1 MGVPSRQ
8 SPLTSEDFQRLIHV
22 SRETLVRLEAY
33 ADLLIKWQAK
43 LNLVSSA
50 SLDDIWRRHMLD
62 SAQLLGLAP
71 AAARTW
77 LDLGSGA
84 GFPGLVLAIMGVAEV
99 HVVESNGRKCAF
111 LEAAASATGTTN
123 LVVHNQRIEDVEP
136 WIVDVV
142 TARALARLPRLA
154 ELAYPFLGPRS
165 ICLFPK
171 GQDVENELTEAGKY
185 WNMTIDRVP
194 SRSGFSGTI
203 LRLQCLSRA

>member
-1 MGVPSRQ
+1 MGVPSRL

-33 ADLLIKWQAK
+33 AELLIKWQAK

-50 SLDDIWRRHMLD
+50 SLGDIWRRHMLD

-123 LVVHNQRIEDVEP
+123 LVVRNQRIEDVEP
-136 WIVDVV
+136 WVVDVV
-142 TARALARLPRLA
+142 TARALAPLPRLA
-154 ELAYPFLGPRS
+154 ELAYPFLGPRT
-165 ICLFPK
+165 ICIFPK

-203 LRLQCLSRA
+203 LRLQGLSRA

>member
-1 MGVPSRQ
+1 MGVPCRQ
-8 SPLTSEDFQRLIHV
+8 SPLTSEDFQRRIHV

-194 SRSGFSGTI
+194 SQSGFSGTI
-203 LRLQCLSRA
+203 LRLQGLSRA